1 MEEFTPL
8 EFPGRGEA
16 TALEHPWVTSNTRG
30 AEGAHT
36 QAGVQRE
43 VGTTAFILSIPYE
56 KC

>member
-1 MEEFTPL
+1 MEEFTLL

-16 TALEHPWVTSNTRG
+16 TALEHSWVTSNTRG